1 MNSRLIRLPVAAAGI
16 VLVLVAAAC
25 GGTARRVAGEPTMV
39 QVSLQEFSITPAQIS
54 VPEGDPVMLHV
65 ANAGTAQ
72 HAFAVQVGSRTYS
85 TPLLAGGANASLNL
99 PGLAAGTYS
108 AWCTVPGHK
117 EAGMTALLVA
127 GKTTGQA
134 DGSGSSQDAGMGSM
148 SSGMTAQ
155 QMADA
160 HKRSTVAFPA
170 KTGGLGGQVL
180 EPTMDGD
187 VKVFDLVAKA
197 VKWEVSPGVF
207 KEAFTYNGT
216 VPGPQIRVQQ
226 GDKIRVILENSL
238 PQPTVIHFH
247 GLTVP
252 NAMDGVPY
260 ITQDPVMPGGYF
272 VYEFTVKDP
281 PGTYL
286 YHSHFNS
293 AEQVG
298 KGLYGAIVVEPEGTP
313 SWDLEYTEILNDGA
327 LGFTINGK
335 SFPATE
341 PLTAKLGQDIRVRLS
356 NVGDMI
362 HPLHLHGYHF
372 TVVEQDGQA
381 IAQPYTVDTLM
392 IAPGNTFDIMVKA
405 DQPGVWAFHCHILSH
420 VEGPEGM
427 FGMVTALIVS

>member
-1 MNSRLIRLPVAAAGI
+1 MDLRLIRWPVAAAGS
-16 VLVLVAAAC
+16 VLLLVAAAC
-25 GGTARRVAGEPTMV
+25 GGTKPTVSGEPAMV
-39 QVSLQEFSITPAQIS
+39 QVSLQEFSITPTQIS

-65 ANAGTAQ
+65 SNAGTAA
-72 HAFAVQVGSRTYS
+72 HAFAVQVGSRTYQ
-85 TPLLAGGANASLNL
+85 TPMLAGGANASLDL
-99 PGLAAGTYS
+99 PALTAGTYS
-108 AWCTVPGHK
+108 AWCSVPGHK

-127 GKTTGQA
+127 GTTTGQA
-134 DGSGSSQDAGMGSM
+134 DGSSSQAAGMGAM
-148 SSGMTAQ
+148 STGMTAQ

-170 KTGGLGGQVL
+170 KTAGLGGQAL

-197 VKWEVSPGVF
+197 VRWEVSPGVF
-207 KEAFTYNGT
+207 KEAFTYNGA
-216 VPGPQIRVQQ
+216 VPGPQIRVHQ

-252 NAMDGVPY
+252 NGMDGVPY

-272 VYEFTVKDP
+272 IYEFTVKDP

-313 SWDLEYTEILNDGA
+313 SWDLEYTEILYDGA

-341 PLTAKLGQDIRVRLS
+341 PLSAKLGQDIRVRLS

-381 IAQPYTVDTLM
+381 IARPYTVDTLM
-392 IAPGNTFDIMVKA
+392 IAPGNTFDVMIKA